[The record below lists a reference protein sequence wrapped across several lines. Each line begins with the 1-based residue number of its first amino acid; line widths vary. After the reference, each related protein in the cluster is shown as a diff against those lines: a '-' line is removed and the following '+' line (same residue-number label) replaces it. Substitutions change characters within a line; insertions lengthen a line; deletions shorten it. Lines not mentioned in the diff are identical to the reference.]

1 VPKRRI
7 SKKELKQ
14 DEFVDFWTRTSN
26 VVGGYVA
33 GHSRALI
40 IGLTALATVI
50 AGSVGMTQFSER
62 RAVRAQEALD
72 RVQRIAAV
80 DVTPPTPG
88 VTPPATDDGL
98 PHLATQKEQLEAALK
113 ELDAAFGPSSRGPLH
128 AEAMLV
134 RGSLLLS
141 LDRAGEAITTY
152 QALLAD
158 TLDKRLR
165 FLAEEGLGYGY
176 EHEGKL
182 AEAQGAFAKL
192 GDDAGGMD
200 GFYKDRALFHQA
212 RIAELKSNPAD
223 AKRIYHEVLD
233 KNPTTSLREEITNRL
248 AALELK

>member
-1 VPKRRI
+1 VPKRRL
-7 SKKELKQ
+7 SKRELKQ
-14 DEFVDFWTRTSN
+14 PDQFVDFWTRASQ
-26 VVGGYVA
+26 VVGGYV
-33 GHSRALI
+33 GSHSRALI
-40 IGLTALATVI
+40 ISLTALATVI
-50 AGSVGMTQFSER
+50 VGLVAITQFSEH
-62 RAVRAQEALD
+62 RAVKAADALD

-80 DVTPPTPG
+80 DVTPPG
-88 VTPPATDDGL
+88 GTPPAEDGL
-98 PHLATQKEQLEAALK
+98 PHLPTQKAQLEAALK
-113 ELDAAFGPSSRGPLH
+113 ELEAAFSPSSRGPLH

-134 RGSLLLS
+134 RGSLLLG

-158 TLDKRLR
+158 ALDKRLR

-182 AEAQGAFAKL
+182 AEAQAAFAKL

-200 GFYKDRALFHQA
+200 GFYKDRALYHQA

-248 AALELK
+248 AALEMK

>member
-7 SKKELKQ
+7 SKKELKRPDQ
-14 DEFVDFWTRTSN
+14 FVDFWTRASN
-26 VVGGYVA
+26 MVGEYVA
-33 GHSRALI
+33 SHRRALI
-40 IGLTALATVI
+40 ISLTALATVI
-50 AGSVGMTQFSER
+50 GGSVAMTKVSEG
-62 RAVRAQEALD
+62 RAVSAAEALD

-80 DVTPPTPG
+80 EVAAPG
-88 VTPPATDDGL
+88 TTLADDGL
-98 PHLATQKEQLEAALK
+98 PHLPTQKAQLEAALK
-113 ELDAAFGPSSRGPLH
+113 ELDAAFGPSHGPLH

-158 TLDKRLR
+158 DLDRRLH
-165 FLAEEGLGYGY
+165 FLAQEGLGYGY

-182 AEAQGAFAKL
+182 AEAQTTFAKL

-200 GFYKDRALFHQA
+200 GFYKDRALYHQA
-212 RIAELKSNPAD
+212 RIAELRSNPAD
-223 AKRIYHEVLD
+223 ATRIYHEVLD

-248 AALELK
+248 AALEMK